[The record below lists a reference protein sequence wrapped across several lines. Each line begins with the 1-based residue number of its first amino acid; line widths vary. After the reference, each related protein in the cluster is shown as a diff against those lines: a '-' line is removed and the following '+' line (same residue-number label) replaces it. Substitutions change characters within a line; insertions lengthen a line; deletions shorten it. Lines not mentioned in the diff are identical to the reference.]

1 MDLDAELEEGV
12 ALPCHQALLGATLA
26 LMTAYAQPSADARV
40 DAATQRRLMA
50 RRIVSNLFFLR
61 EHPALAP
68 GLRQVMTAV
77 HGHWAALARSLEA
90 AAAFDGTAAAAAA
103 AAPGGLH

>member
-1 MDLDAELEEGV
+1 MDLQADLEDGV

-26 LMTAYAQPSADARV
+26 LMTAYAQPPSDARV

-61 EHPALAP
+61 EHPALEP
-68 GLRQVMTAV
+68 GMRQVMTAV
-77 HGHWAALARSLEA
+77 HRHWRTLADTLDGLAAPPAPA
-90 AAAFDGTAAAAAA
+90 AASGV
-103 AAPGGLH
+103 LH